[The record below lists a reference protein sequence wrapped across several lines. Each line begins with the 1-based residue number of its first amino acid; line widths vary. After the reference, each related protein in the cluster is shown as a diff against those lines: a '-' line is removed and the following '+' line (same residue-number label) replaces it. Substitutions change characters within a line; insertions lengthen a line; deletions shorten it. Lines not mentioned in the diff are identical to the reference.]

1 MKKLFAIILL
11 VAFVAPILLSPAAY
25 AGNQGGNSQGGGRG
39 GSNGQ
44 GGNGNQQ

>member
-11 VAFVAPILLSPAAY
+11 VAFAAPILVSPTAY
-25 AGNQGGNSQGGGRG
+25 AGNRGGNQGGK

-44 GGNGNQQ
+44 GGNGSGNQQ